1 MIKLKGAKMS
11 NVLKEDFVQYMTK
24 KYGAKGRRSI
34 RFADRVDEVDIL
46 LGVKDA
52 TDFDEEDKKFLS
64 QEQLDEIE
72 RLGNKL
78 KGMRE
83 DMERDMRK
91 YI

>member
-1 MIKLKGAKMS
+1 MS
-11 NVLKEDFVQYMTK
+11 KVLKENFVQYMTE

-34 RFADRVDEVDIL
+34 RFADRLDEVDIL
-46 LGVKDA
+46 LGGKDA

-64 QEQLDEIE
+64 QEQLDELE

-78 KGMRE
+78 KDMKAN
-83 DMERDMRK
+83 MERDMRK